1 MSIRSA
7 SRCEAYL
14 SGMTSDPGFSDDD
27 VARVFARAS
36 ELDVQDADE
45 PAAPGRSLTPSDESH
60 GRLTLAELQ
69 AIGAEAGISADAIAR
84 AARELA
90 VGAPAAGFV
99 RRRAG
104 IPVAVGQELRLD
116 TPVSDAEWTRI
127 VVRLRET
134 FDARGELREQGAFRE
149 WSNGNLHAS
158 LEPTATGHTLRLRT
172 KKGGAG
178 EMLGMVGGLAGFAAT
193 LGVLGHFA
201 DKPKAFVIA
210 AMMAS
215 IAVGIGG
222 WQLVSLPRWAALRA
236 RQMRQVLQ
244 SVLTDRARRL
254 EAPDVGAADDS

>member
-1 MSIRSA
+1 
-7 SRCEAYL
+7 
-14 SGMTSDPGFSDDD
+14 MTSDPGFSDED
-27 VARVFARAS
+27 VARIFARAS
-36 ELDVQDADE
+36 ELDVEGEADH
-45 PAAPGRSLTPSDESH
+45 PAPGRAVVRADESEA
-60 GRLTLAELQ
+60 RLTLAELQ
-69 AIGAEAGISADAIAR
+69 AIGAEAGISATAIAR

-90 VGAPAAGFV
+90 LRAPGQAHTRTMLGV
-99 RRRAG
+99 
-104 IPVAVGQELRLD
+104 PVAVGHELTLES
-116 TPVSDAEWTRI
+116 PVSDEEWTRI

-172 KKGGAG
+172 KKGSAR
-178 EMLGMVGGLAGFAAT
+178 EMLGMAGGLAGFAAS

-215 IAVGIGG
+215 IAAGIGG

-236 RQMRQVLQ
+236 QQMQDVLDG
-244 SVLTDRARRL
+244 VLADR
-254 EAPDVGAADDS
+254 S